1 MSSIPGALAGPTTEA
16 EPQAGAG
23 VGALPPYTRRLLMW
37 SFAVGVVPPIV
48 LIVGLSLNS
57 LYVLLFVH
65 VICGGTWTGFDLF
78 MGLVMSRIM
87 RSLDIPARV
96 EVAKRLTP
104 TTFFILPSLAATAVT
119 SGIYLAQHLH
129 KFDLSDPWIIAA
141 GVVVAILTVQ
151 GFGIFMPNG
160 LRIFIELAKRKP
172 DPQRIARL
180 NMWNIRLSGVQA
192 AFQVVIIVIMAHL
205 AIY

>member
-1 MSSIPGALAGPTTEA
+1 MSSTPQALAGPATEA
-16 EPQAGAG
+16 QAGAAT
-23 VGALPPYTRRLLMW
+23 GALPPYTWRLLVW
-37 SFAVGVVPPIV
+37 SFAVGIVPPIV

-87 RSLDIPARV
+87 RSLDVPARV

-119 SGIYLAQHLH
+119 SGIYLAQRLG
-129 KFDLSDPWIIAA
+129 KFDLGDPWILAA
-141 GVVVAILTVQ
+141 GVVVVILTVQ

-172 DPQRIARL
+172 DPLLIARL

-192 AFQVVIIVIMAHL
+192 AFQVAIIVIMAHL